1 MQIAH
6 TTVGSGRPLRAAVV
20 GARLLPALALGLLL
34 LLL

>member
-1 MQIAH
+1 MQTAH
-6 TTVGSGRPLRAAVV
+6 STVGTGRPLDAAVV

>member
-1 MQIAH
+1 MQTAH
-6 TTVGSGRPLRAAVV
+6 TTVGTGRPVRTAVV